1 MGSYRM
7 TYQFS
12 CRRDGCSF
20 ELRCDSGQEAA
31 RLARAHA
38 RVSHRDRTAPADLDR
53 WLERIEA
60 A

>member
-1 MGSYRM
+1 MA
-7 TYQFS
+7 YQFS
-12 CRRDGCSF
+12 CPRNGCSF

-38 RVSHRDRTAPADLDR
+38 RVSHRDRIAPADLDR

>member
-1 MGSYRM
+1 MP
-7 TYQFS
+7 YQFR
-12 CRRDGCSF
+12 CPRERCCF
-20 ELRCDSGQEAA
+20 ELRCDADHEAA

-38 RVSHRDRTAPADLDR
+38 RVAHCDRIAPADLDR

>member
-1 MGSYRM
+1 MP
-7 TYQFS
+7 YQFQ
-12 CRRDGCSF
+12 CPRDGCCF
-20 ELRCDSGQEAA
+20 ELRCDADHEAA

-38 RVSHRDRTAPADLDR
+38 RVAHRDRIPPADLDR